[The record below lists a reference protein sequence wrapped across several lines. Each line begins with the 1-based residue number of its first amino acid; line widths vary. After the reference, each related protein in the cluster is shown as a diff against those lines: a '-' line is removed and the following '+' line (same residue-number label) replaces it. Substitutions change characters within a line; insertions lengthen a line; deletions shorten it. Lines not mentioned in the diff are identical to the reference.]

1 VVTALFGR
9 IYGLRHLFGNKIG
22 SQAHVGGHKM
32 SEDTHVDN
40 LSVPR
45 PEAWTTGF
53 LYTFI
58 EQCWSNSIAVVGNK
72 NVIAS
77 RLTAI
82 DNIFEHAHQNLRPNS
97 MAEVVPSLL
106 ALRSFNAF
114 RASVMV
120 CLCLPTES
128 YPLQRACLETAGYA
142 RLIAIDRKLSEYWL
156 NRTDDAEAK
165 GRFTNRAVREAIA
178 SGDEGL
184 AKIYQA
190 LYERTIDFGAH
201 LNEKSVTINVVK
213 ESVGTGALQ
222 YLLLAGDG
230 PGLDLALRTCA
241 QAGICALKVLNL
253 VFKWQFEAIDF
264 EKRIAS
270 ASVPF

>member
-1 VVTALFGR
+1 
-9 IYGLRHLFGNKIG
+9 
-22 SQAHVGGHKM
+22 M
-32 SEDTHVDN
+32 SEDTYVDN

-45 PEAWTTGF
+45 PEAWTKGF
-53 LYTFI
+53 LYPFI

-72 NVIAS
+72 NVIGS

-82 DNIFEHAHQNLRPNS
+82 DNIFEHAHQNVKPNS
-97 MAEVVPSLL
+97 MAQVVPSFL

-114 RASVMV
+114 RASGMV

-128 YPLQRACLETAGYA
+128 YPLQRTCLETAGYA
-142 RLIAIDRKLSEYWL
+142 RLIASDSKLSEFWL

-165 GRFTNRAVREAIA
+165 SRFTNRAVREAIA

-184 AKIYQA
+184 AKIYQE

-201 LNEKSVTINVVK
+201 PNEKSVTINIVK
-213 ESVGTGALQ
+213 ESVGTGSLQ
-222 YLLLAGDG
+222 YRLLAGDG

-241 QAGICALKVLNL
+241 QVGVCSLKVLNL
-253 VFKWQFEAIDF
+253 VFKQQFDAMNF

-270 ASVPF
+270 ASAPF